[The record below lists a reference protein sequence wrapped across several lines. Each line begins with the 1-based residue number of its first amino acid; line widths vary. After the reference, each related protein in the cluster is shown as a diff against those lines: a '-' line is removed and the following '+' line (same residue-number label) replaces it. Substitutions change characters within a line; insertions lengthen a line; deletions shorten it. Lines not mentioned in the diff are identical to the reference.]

1 MKVNIQF
8 ELTDIEVAGLISEL
22 QYFVA
27 QSGSNHLNKLLNE
40 IIKDSSISIEIA
52 NHFIRWVKSYTSFP
66 VTTSSTFKY
75 DLKFADWWL
84 AADDGLAQLCNLT
97 LMDIKKVYGGKF
109 TKVLGEDV
117 YEKDTVKEAI
127 EVIINKYSG

>member
-8 ELTDIEVAGLISEL
+8 ELTDSEAAGLISEL

-40 IIKDSSISIEIA
+40 IIKDSNISLEIA
-52 NHFIRWVKSYTSFP
+52 SHFIRWVKSYTSFP
-66 VTTSSTFKY
+66 VTTTSTFKY

-97 LMDIKKVYGGKF
+97 LMDIKKVYGGTF
-109 TKVLGEDV
+109 TEVLGEEV
-117 YEKDTVKEAI
+117 YDKDTVQEVI
-127 EVIINKYSG
+127 EVTIGKYSG